1 MPMVLT
7 VVFMIPAVGIW
18 LERYI
23 VAAPSTLLDVTAI
36 PIGIL
41 ELGVTAGFVGG
52 FLWVVTNFLSQVP
65 VVPVSD
71 PLMNPHPDDVHVHSM
86 DAHAH

>member
-1 MPMVLT
+1 VLF
-7 VVFMIPAVGIW
+7 VPAIGVW
-18 LERYI
+18 LERYL
-23 VAAPSTLLDVTAI
+23 VAAPSTLLDVQEV
-36 PIGIL
+36 P
-41 ELGVTAGFVGG
+41 LGVLEFGLTMGFLGG
-52 FLWVVTNFLSQVP
+52 FIWVITNFLSSVP